1 MQSPATPAP
10 AAIPRAGPAPAL
22 HAMYQAN
29 QRMIVGYLKR
39 TRGMVGDVRALTQS
53 SRHRLLYPLRAPLQV
68 LTLDAAG
75 AAANPALAASAVPED
90 ALPKMLATKLSDV
103 ETHLDTLEARVMDPT
118 CRVLVGGDLNAGKST
133 FVNALLRRDVV
144 PVDQQPLTNVFVEVL
159 DARHNQ
165 LHPGVEEVHA
175 HKEVGSVIGALV
187 APGDEAPVARVHPLE
202 DLFDL
207 VEDPDDCELVK
218 VYCNEEQAERSSVL
232 VGNEHVDVRVI
243 DSPGLNRDMWQTM
256 ALFAQQKEIDVIVF
270 LVSAENQITL
280 SAREFLTQAG
290 QEKAYIFI
298 VINKF
303 DAIKDKERCK
313 KIILQQIEELSP
325 HTYRYKEKL
334 VHFVSAERM
343 MRDVTAIR
351 TLAEQGQLADD
362 EEEMMTPAMTEFV
375 RVEEALK
382 EFVLEKRSVAK
393 LSPAKRYMQRLL
405 HDLEL
410 VLGTNVDAAA
420 SHLHLLQSELAQ
432 VQPREMELAEE
443 RQLVLGSMNKAVT
456 DAADNAAAHVH
467 TQFGKLSERLLE
479 RGQAVAWRGI
489 RHAPAYVRD
498 LHAVLTDQLEHE
510 LAACQ
515 EHARVESKLAWE
527 VMAKTYA
534 EWAREA
540 IAAAATDAAAAAKV
554 APKLAPLATPAVP
567 LSKLYPVSLSLS
579 PQALLLPRFLLVAPS
594 ESSSSIRALVPA
606 SVADVRV
613 AYEAAV
619 QWLAS
624 LTWTDVTHAPAAA
637 LSALSGTHS
646 LASVAVTGCSLITS
660 SALSRHGS
668 IHADVLHVG
677 MRVGLRRMAALAI
690 VGTVVVGAVAGYH
703 YVATLPAHLPATLA
717 RAAVARL
724 AEANVP
730 THVAG
735 EVRAATAVAL
745 TQALGDAAAKMEVD
759 LGRVRDRHRALT
771 EAVEE
776 AEEVVAEL
784 DTARERARL
793 LADQV
798 EAVALDESLTSL
810 PALVQA

>member
-10 AAIPRAGPAPAL
+10 AAVPRASAPTPAL

-39 TRGMVGDVRALTQS
+39 TRGMIGDVHALTQS

-175 HKEVGSVIGALV
+175 HKEVGSVIAHSS
-187 APGDEAPVARVHPLE
+187 RR
-202 DLFDL
+202 
-207 VEDPDDCELVK
+207 PDDCELVK

-270 LVSAENQITL
+270 L
-280 SAREFLTQAG
+280 AG

-298 VINKF
+298 VVNKF

-343 MRDVTAIR
+343 MRDVAAIR

-362 EEEMMTPAMTEFV
+362 EEETMTTAMAEFV

-467 TQFGKLSERLLE
+467 AQFGKLPERLLE
-479 RGQAVAWRGI
+479 RGQAINWRGI
-489 RHAPAYVRD
+489 RYAPAYVRD
-498 LHAVLTDQLEHE
+498 LHAVLTEQLEHE

-515 EHARVESKLAWE
+515 EHARAESKLAWE

-554 APKLAPLATPAVP
+554 APKLAPLATPAIP

-579 PQALLLPRFLLVAPS
+579 PQALLLPRFLFVAPT
-594 ESSSSIRALVPA
+594 SSSSSNVRALVPT

-677 MRVGLRRMAALAI
+677 MRVGLRRMAALAV
-690 VGTVVVGAVAGYH
+690 VGTVIVGAVAGYH

-730 THVAG
+730 SHVAG

-771 EAVEE
+771 EAAEE

-784 DTARERARL
+784 DTVRERARL

-810 PALVQA
+810 PALAQA

>member
-10 AAIPRAGPAPAL
+10 VAVPRAGPAPSL

-39 TRGMVGDVRALTQS
+39 TRGMVGDVHALTQS

-90 ALPKMLATKLSDV
+90 ALPKMLATKLHDV

-298 VINKF
+298 VVNKF

-325 HTYRYKEKL
+325 HTYQYKEKL

-343 MRDVTAIR
+343 MRDVAAIR

-362 EEEMMTPAMTEFV
+362 EEETMTPAMAEFV

-443 RQLVLGSMNKAVT
+443 RQLALGSMNKAVT

-467 TQFGKLSERLLE
+467 AQFGKLPERLLE

-498 LHAVLTDQLEHE
+498 LHAVLTEQLEHE

-540 IAAAATDAAAAAKV
+540 IAAAATDATAAAKV
-554 APKLAPLATPAVP
+554 APKLAPLAMPAVP

-579 PQALLLPRFLLVAPS
+579 PQTLLLPRFLFVTPS
-594 ESSSSIRALVPA
+594 SASSASSVRALVPT

-624 LTWTDVTHAPAAA
+624 LTWADVSHAPAAA

-677 MRVGLRRMAALAI
+677 MRVGPPPDGRACRRRDRRRRRRRRVPLRRDPAR
-690 VGTVVVGAVAGYH
+690 GTARH
-703 YVATLPAHLPATLA
+703 A
-717 RAAVARL
+717 RARCRRAVPRPMC
-724 AEANVP
+724 P
-730 THVAG
+730 THVPG
-735 EVRAATAVAL
+735 EVRAAT
-745 TQALGDAAAKMEVD
+745 E
-759 LGRVRDRHRALT
+759 GRAHAG
-771 EAVEE
+771 
-776 AEEVVAEL
+776 
-784 DTARERARL
+784 ARRRGG
-793 LADQV
+793 
-798 EAVALDESLTSL
+798 
-810 PALVQA
+810 